1 MLLQKIKEKG
11 IDLYILIK
19 DDMKN
24 LYEAHSFMSHKDYN
38 SFQLIFKFEDWTKI
52 INDGKEHIQTIAE
65 YINANDAV
73 LCKWQADTLDEVL
86 DKVKNWNDKHRI

>member
-73 LCKWQADTLDEVL
+73 LCKCQADTLDEVL
-86 DKVKNWNDKHRI
+86 DKVKNWNDKHRM